1 MPKQQKPNEFQK
13 AVRKWIRILINGSKP
28 PPPPPR
34 PPKKGTESWYRD
46 RLANKLG
53 GETEVT
59 VPGGRIDV
67 LTRTEVIE
75 VKRVSQWKSGLGQVL
90 VYGGSFPD
98 RQARIHLIGKPS
110 QSQLYFIQQQCQ
122 RYQVKVTWEP

>member
-46 RLANKLG
+46 RLANDLG
-53 GETEVT
+53 ININRGH
-59 VPGGRIDV
+59 GR
-67 LTRTEVIE
+67 
-75 VKRVSQWKSGLGQVL
+75 
-90 VYGGSFPD
+90 
-98 RQARIHLIGKPS
+98 
-110 QSQLYFIQQQCQ
+110 
-122 RYQVKVTWEP
+122 